1 MNKFTVGVIGN
12 GFVGE
17 GQAFAFSPTCEIK
30 IFDKNPLKSINA
42 LNEVLE
48 SDFIFVC
55 VPTPMKKDGTQD
67 LSFIENVF
75 ESATKG
81 PIYIIKSTVLPGSTK
96 KLQDKFNEL
105 DIVFSPEFLTERTA
119 KLDMLTQTRI
129 IFGGDK
135 ILTKKCE
142 ELFTQ
147 RFMNRTFI
155 HTDSTTAEYI
165 KYMNNN
171 FFAAKVSIMNEYYRL
186 GKIIGIDWK
195 TALHGF
201 AADQRIGD
209 SHLHVP
215 GPDGKFGFGGTCF
228 PKDINALITY
238 ARDKGTKMNTL
249 EAAWKTNLEV
259 RPEEDWKDLKGRAVS
274 ENE

>member
-1 MNKFTVGVIGN
+1 MKKFTVGIIGN

-17 GQAFAFSPTCEIK
+17 SQAFAFSPTCEVK
-30 IFDKNPLKSINA
+30 IFDKNPLKSVDT
-42 LNEVLE
+42 LNEVLK

-55 VPTPMKKDGTQD
+55 VPTPMKKDGSQD
-67 LSFIENVF
+67 FSFIENVF
-75 ESATKG
+75 ESAKKG

-96 KLQDKFNEL
+96 KLQDKFDEL

-119 KLDMLTQTRI
+119 KLDMLTQARI

-135 ILTKKCE
+135 KLTNKCE
-142 ELFTQ
+142 GLFSQ

-171 FFAAKVSIMNEYYRL
+171 FFATKVSIMNEYYRL
-186 GKIIGIDWK
+186 GKEIGIDWEK
-195 TALHGF
+195 ALHGF
-201 AADQRIGD
+201 AADHRIGD

-228 PKDINALITY
+228 PKDINALIAY
-238 ARDKGTKMNTL
+238 ANDKGIRMNIL

-259 RPEEDWKDLKGRAVS
+259 RPEEDWKDLIGRAVS

>member
-17 GQAFAFSPTCEIK
+17 SQAFAFSSTCEIK
-30 IFDKNPLKSINA
+30 VFDKNPLKSINT

-55 VPTPMKKDGTQD
+55 VPTPMKKDGSQD
-67 LSFIENVF
+67 FSFIDNVF
-75 ESATKG
+75 ETAKKG
-81 PIYIIKSTVLPGSTK
+81 PVYIIKSTVLPGSTK

-135 ILTKKCE
+135 NLTKKCE
-142 ELFTQ
+142 ELFSQ

-186 GKIIGIDWK
+186 GKIIGIDWE

-215 GPDGKFGFGGTCF
+215 GPDGKLGFGGTCF
-228 PKDINALITY
+228 PKDINALISF
-238 ARDKGTKMNTL
+238 ANENGTKMNTL

-259 RPEEDWKDLKGRAVS
+259 RPEEDWKNLKGRAVS
-274 ENE
+274 D